1 MKKITKAGIL
11 TLTFVF
17 AFVFTAAAFAEGAA
31 GKITQGPPIT
41 ARHKY
46 ENGDP
51 FIDLN
56 KNDMT
61 LKKGKSETL
70 KAVLRPS
77 GKSVPVMWL
86 SSNPQIAK
94 VSISSGKV
102 TAVAPGTTI
111 ISASTLE
118 YKIGIYDQ
126 TGFSGQCFVTVQGEA
141 KDAKPLGTSDWT
153 YNYGKTKLTAP
164 TNNYSTALANIKK
177 SIGGYA
183 YLDYYEG
190 IGNYEGVILG
200 SNDRKKA
207 HTDIYFI
214 SNDKG
219 PFAFGFAA
227 SGKSLI
233 TTSRGIAIGTKK
245 SVVQQ
250 KYGLPTYESEEFFS
264 YFVKTAGKGFYT
276 NMTFRFLK
284 SKGTVSMITFYLG
297 GDYQQ

>member
-1 MKKITKAGIL
+1 MRKIIRAGII

-31 GKITQGPPIT
+31 GQITQGPPIT

-46 ENGDP
+46 EKGDP

-77 GKSVPVMWL
+77 GQPVSVIWYT
-86 SSNPQIAK
+86 SNPKIAK
-94 VSISSGKV
+94 ISASGKV
-102 TAVAPGTTI
+102 TAVAPGTAV
-111 ISASTLE
+111 ISVSDSSMK
-118 YKIGIYDQ
+118 YVGIWDQ
-126 TGFSGQCFVTVQGEA
+126 TGNSGVCYVTVQGEA

-164 TNNYSTALANIKK
+164 ASNYSTAIANVKK